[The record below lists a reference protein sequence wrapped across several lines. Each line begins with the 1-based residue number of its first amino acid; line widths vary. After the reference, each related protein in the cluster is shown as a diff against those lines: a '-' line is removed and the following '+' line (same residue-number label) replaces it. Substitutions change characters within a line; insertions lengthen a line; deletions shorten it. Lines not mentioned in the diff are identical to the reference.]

1 MGASHLDLRR
11 PRVADFKRGEE
22 GGSRG
27 APPPSQA
34 SDQTD
39 RRRRLNLSAAEIQSR
54 RLKELCYHCNEKFS
68 PGRHCKRELHII
80 FFPSD
85 LDSLLERSV
94 VVLVDSGDT
103 HNFINQS
110 VARELNLLVEN
121 TPDVQ
126 VITGTGERVTGT
138 QACRGVSVDIQA
150 TTVCDEILILP
161 LTTVDVILGLRWM
174 ESRKKVELDFEN
186 YMRLLFSGPFL
197 EAIGLPP
204 PREVDHKIP
213 FAPATMPINVHPL
226 RYPHIHKSE
235 IEMLIWEMMKDST
248 WWFCIDY
255 GVLNRVTIPDRF
267 PIPIMEE
274 LLDELH
280 RAQVFLKLDLHLG
293 YHQIRVNAEDVPKT
307 AFQTH
312 EGHYEFLV
320 MPFRLSNAPATF
332 QALMNKIFSKF
343 LRRFVLIF
351 FGDILIYYRNR
362 CEHEEHLRH
371 VFTILEEHHLHLNPK
386 NAHMECIRSLI

>member
-1 MGASHLDLRR
+1 MGASDLDLRR

-27 APPPSQA
+27 APAPSQA

-68 PGRHCKRELHII
+68 PGRHY
-80 FFPSD
+80 
-85 LDSLLERSV
+85 SLLESSETGEDEPSAMTEEHNLVHLEVTVHSLRSV

-126 VITGTGERVTGT
+126 VITGTGERVTST

-161 LTTVDVILGLRWM
+161 LTTVDVILDLRWM

-197 EAIGLPP
+197 EAVGLPP

-235 IEMLIWEMMKDST
+235 IEMLIWEMMVEGL
-248 WWFCIDY
+248 IQH
-255 GVLNRVTIPDRF
+255 LNIPF
-267 PIPIMEE
+267 SSPT
-274 LLDELH
+274 L
-280 RAQVFLKLDLHLG
+280 AQVFLKLDLHLG